1 MNHVTTYIRQSLH
14 DIYPPGE
21 LRSLTKIICCD
32 LLGQDA
38 IDYYLGKDITLSAN
52 EQCDLESIV
61 ERLKKNEPIQYI
73 QGETCFYGSMFRVA
87 PVAASFTIRSTNSS
101 VSGRGINTPGATR
114 NIDP

>member
-87 PVAASFTIRSTNSS
+87 PGVLIPLSLIH
-101 VSGRGINTPGATR
+101 I
-114 NIDP
+114 

>member
-52 EQCDLESIV
+52 EQCDLE
-61 ERLKKNEPIQYI
+61 RKRADPIYS
-73 QGETCFYGSMFRVA
+73 GRNLFLWVY
-87 PVAASFTIRSTNSS
+87 
-101 VSGRGINTPGATR
+101 VSGSSGCV
-114 NIDP
+114 DSSS

>member
-61 ERLKKNEPIQYI
+61 ERLKKTRAEPIYS
-73 QGETCFYGSMFRVA
+73 GRNLFLWVY
-87 PVAASFTIRSTNSS
+87 
-101 VSGRGINTPGATR
+101 VSGSSGCV
-114 NIDP
+114 DSSS

>member
-14 DIYPPGE
+14 DIYPLGE

-87 PVAASFTIRSTNSS
+87 PGVLIPRPETEELVDLI
-101 VSGRGINTPGATR
+101 VKELQPVPVCWI
-114 NIDP
+114 

>member
-1 MNHVTTYIRQSLH
+1 MNHVTTYIRQALH

-61 ERLKKNEPIQYI
+61 ERLNPIYS
-73 QGETCFYGSMFRVA
+73 GRNLFLWVY
-87 PVAASFTIRSTNSS
+87 
-101 VSGRGINTPGATR
+101 VSGSSGCV
-114 NIDP
+114 DSSS

>member
-38 IDYYLGKDITLSAN
+38 IDYYLGKDITLSA
-52 EQCDLESIV
+52 
-61 ERLKKNEPIQYI
+61 
-73 QGETCFYGSMFRVA
+73 
-87 PVAASFTIRSTNSS
+87 S
-101 VSGRGINTPGATR
+101 VI
-114 NIDP
+114 

>member
-14 DIYPPGE
+14 DIYPLGE

-61 ERLKKNEPIQYI
+61 ERLKKNEPINI
-73 QGETCFYGSMFRVA
+73 FRAKPVFMGLCFG
-87 PVAASFTIRSTNSS
+87 
-101 VSGRGINTPGATR
+101 
-114 NIDP
+114 

>member
-1 MNHVTTYIRQSLH
+1 MNHVTTYIRQALH

-52 EQCDLESIV
+52 EQCDL
-61 ERLKKNEPIQYI
+61 
-73 QGETCFYGSMFRVA
+73 
-87 PVAASFTIRSTNSS
+87 
-101 VSGRGINTPGATR
+101 
-114 NIDP
+114 

>member
-38 IDYYLGKDITLSAN
+38 IDYIWAKI
-52 EQCDLESIV
+52 
-61 ERLKKNEPIQYI
+61 
-73 QGETCFYGSMFRVA
+73 
-87 PVAASFTIRSTNSS
+87 
-101 VSGRGINTPGATR
+101 
-114 NIDP
+114 

>member
-1 MNHVTTYIRQSLH
+1 MNHVTTYIRQALH

-61 ERLKKNEPIQYI
+61 ERLKKTSRSNIFRAKPVFM
-73 QGETCFYGSMFRVA
+73 GLCFG
-87 PVAASFTIRSTNSS
+87 
-101 VSGRGINTPGATR
+101 
-114 NIDP
+114 

>member
-1 MNHVTTYIRQSLH
+1 MNHVTTYICQSLH

-61 ERLKKNEPIQYI
+61 ERLKKTSRSNI
-73 QGETCFYGSMFRVA
+73 FRA
-87 PVAASFTIRSTNSS
+87 KPVLWVY
-101 VSGRGINTPGATR
+101 VSGSSGCV
-114 NIDP
+114 DSSS